1 MAVFRVAKTRDYTVM
16 SNYHLKDKALSLKS
30 KGLLSVMLSLPEDWD
45 YTLKGLACIS
55 KDGVDAIREA
65 VRELER
71 AGYIVRTRMRNEKG
85 QLKNTEYVIYERP
98 VPVSQKPVEKTP
110 VQESPVLESPMFE
123 NPMQDNPVQES
134 PAQATPVQGNPTQ
147 LITNQLKTYESNT
160 QRSNPYQSNPVRA
173 DGWDEMDLGT
183 INRTRFEVM
192 EQIEYDAIVQP
203 HNREMLD
210 EIVELMTE
218 VLCSTKARITVSGND
233 FPAEYVKDRLRKL
246 DCNHIEYVFDAL
258 SKKRT
263 DVRNIKQYML
273 TTLFNAPSTIS
284 SYYDAVARR
293 DRLI

>member
-110 VQESPVLESPMFE
+110 VQESPVLENPMFE

>member
-98 VPVSQKPVEKTP
+98 VPVSKKPVEETP
-110 VQESPVLESPMFE
+110 VQESPMLE

-134 PAQATPVQGNPTQ
+134 PAQATPVQENPTQ
-147 LITNQLKTYESNT
+147 LITNQIKTYESNT

-203 HNREMLD
+203 HNREILD

-218 VLCSTKARITVSGND
+218 ALCSTKTRITVSGND

-246 DCNHIEYVFDAL
+246 DCNHIEFIFESL
-258 SKKRT
+258 RKKRT
-263 DVRNIKQYML
+263 DVHNIKQYML
-273 TTLFNAPSTIS
+273 TTLFNATGMIN